1 MNATLKVVC
10 GFRKGD
16 SRRIKWLTWS
26 RNLGKG
32 EKVRTNAPSCVVQ
45 TEVNGEEGIMILT
58 KMSKIYVVISPLRRK
73 SHAFNLL

>member
-1 MNATLKVVC
+1 MNAALKVAC

-32 EKVRTNAPSCVVQ
+32 EKVRTNVPSCVVQ
-45 TEVNGEEGIMILT
+45 TAVNEQEVVMILT
-58 KMSKIYVVISPLRRK
+58 NMSKINDMISP
-73 SHAFNLL
+73 